1 MGMGWRGG
9 LASGARS
16 TGEEGGGADGRVRI
30 SREEH
35 PDLKRGIGPWLLLFF
50 VLGDIVGAGIYA
62 LVGEVGALVGGA
74 IWSAFLAA
82 FFLAIFTA
90 SSYAELVTKY
100 PRAGGSATYV
110 NNAFRNPFVSFMV
123 AFAVMASGITSAC
136 TLTLAFSGDYLAQF
150 ISVPIIGA
158 ALVFMVLVGCINFY
172 GISESVRINVILT
185 CVEITGLILIVVIG
199 AAALAGGHGD
209 PGRAFEFKEGT
220 SVLTALLAGTVLAFY
235 ALIGFDDS
243 VNVAE
248 ETQHPSRNYP
258 RAIFGALLLAGF
270 VYLLVT
276 FTASMVVPTATL
288 ADSSGPLLE
297 VVKAGP
303 IAIPTQL
310 FAAIALLA
318 VSNGAL
324 INMIMASRIIY
335 GMGDQGV
342 MPTVFSRVHPGRRT
356 PWVSIVFT
364 TVIALLVLIAIGRND
379 EALALLGSTTVVL
392 LLIAFVMVNIAVLV
406 LRQDEVGHEH
416 FRTPTIFPILGAVVA
431 AGLLIYQAVSDI
443 SVFGLAALLLLL
455 GAILYGVNLL
465 VMRSQ
470 EREAG

>member
-1 MGMGWRGG
+1 MDE
-9 LASGARS
+9 SVS
-16 TGEEGGGADGRVRI
+16 HVR
-30 SREEH
+30 EH

-50 VLGDIVGAGIYA
+50 ILGDIVGAGIYA
-62 LVGEVGALVGGA
+62 LVGEVGGLVGGA
-74 IWSAFLAA
+74 IWSAFLCA
-82 FFLAIFTA
+82 FVLAIFTA

-158 ALVFMVLVGCINFY
+158 AIVFMLLITAINFY
-172 GISESVRINVILT
+172 GISESVRINVVLT
-185 CVEITGLILIVVIG
+185 LVEITGLILIIIIG
-199 AAALAGGHGD
+199 IAALAGGHGD

-258 RAIFGALLLAGF
+258 RAIFGALLLAG
-270 VYLLVT
+270 VIYLLVT

-288 ADSSGPLLE
+288 AESSGPLLE
-297 VVKAGP
+297 VVEAGP
-303 IAIPTQL
+303 IAIPIKL

-324 INMIMASRIIY
+324 INMIMASRIVY

-342 MPTVFSRVHPGRRT
+342 IPAVFSTVHPSRRT
-356 PWVSIVFT
+356 PWVSIAFT
-364 TVIALLVLIAIGRND
+364 SVIALLVLITIGRND
-379 EALALLGSTTVVL
+379 EALSTLCSTTVVL
-392 LLIAFVMVNIAVLV
+392 LLIAFVMVNISVLV
-406 LRQDEVGHEH
+406 LRRDEVGHEH
-416 FRTPTIFPILGAVVA
+416 FRTPTVFPILGAVIA
-431 AGLLIYQAVSDI
+431 GGLLIYQAVSDPT
-443 SVFGLAALLLLL
+443 VFGLAALLLVV
-455 GAILYGVNLL
+455 GVILYGVDL
-465 VMRSQ
+465 VAKRSLD
-470 EREAG
+470 R

>member
-1 MGMGWRGG
+1 MDE
-9 LASGARS
+9 SVSHAR
-16 TGEEGGGADGRVRI
+16 
-30 SREEH
+30 EH

-150 ISVPIIGA
+150 ITVPVIGA

-172 GISESVRINVILT
+172 GISESVRINVVLT
-185 CVEITGLILIVVIG
+185 CVEITGLVLIVVIG

-342 MPTVFSRVHPGRRT
+342 MPSVFSRVHPGRRT

-364 TVIALLVLIAIGRND
+364 TIIALLVLIAIGRND
-379 EALALLGSTTVVL
+379 EALATLGSTTVVL

>member
-1 MGMGWRGG
+1 MDE
-9 LASGARS
+9 SVSHAR
-16 TGEEGGGADGRVRI
+16 
-30 SREEH
+30 EH

-74 IWSAFLAA
+74 IWAAFLSA
-82 FFLAIFTA
+82 FFLALFTA

-110 NNAFRNPFVSFMV
+110 NNAFRRPFVSFMV

-158 ALVFMVLVGCINFY
+158 ALVFMVLIGCINFY

-185 CVEITGLILIVVIG
+185 CVEITGLVLIVVIG
-199 AAALAGGHGD
+199 AAALSTGTGD

-258 RAIFGALLLAGF
+258 RAIFGALLLAGV

-288 ADSSGPLLE
+288 AGSSGPLLE

-342 MPTVFSRVHPGRRT
+342 MPTAFSRVHPGRRT

-379 EALALLGSTTVVL
+379 EALATLGSTTVVL

-406 LRQDEVGHEH
+406 LRRDEVGHEH

-443 SVFGLAALLLLL
+443 SVFRLAALLLLL

-465 VMRSQ
+465 VKRSLD
-470 EREAG
+470 REAPEAR

>member
-1 MGMGWRGG
+1 MDE
-9 LASGARS
+9 SVSHAR
-16 TGEEGGGADGRVRI
+16 
-30 SREEH
+30 EH

-50 VLGDIVGAGIYA
+50 ILGDIVGAGIYA

-74 IWSAFLAA
+74 IWTAFLCA
-82 FFLAIFTA
+82 FVLAIFTA
-90 SSYAELVTKY
+90 ASYAELVTKY

-110 NNAFRNPFVSFMV
+110 NNAFRNPFISFMV

-136 TLTLAFSGDYLAQF
+136 TLTLAFSGDYLSQF
-150 ISVPIIGA
+150 VSVPTIAA
-158 ALVFMVLVGCINFY
+158 ALVFMVLIGCINFY

-185 CVEITGLILIVVIG
+185 CVEITGLVLIVVIG
-199 AAALAGGHGD
+199 AAALTGGHGD

-220 SVLTALLAGTVLAFY
+220 SVLPAILAGTVLAFY

-258 RAIFGALLLAGF
+258 RAIFGALLLAGV

-276 FTASMVVPTATL
+276 FTASMVVPTGTL
-288 ADSSGPLLE
+288 AESSGPLLE

-303 IAIPTQL
+303 IAIPSQL

-324 INMIMASRIIY
+324 INMIMASRIVY

-342 MPTVFSRVHPGRRT
+342 VPTVFSTVHRGRRT
-356 PWVSIVFT
+356 PWISILFT
-364 TVIALLVLIAIGRND
+364 TIIALLLLATIGGNA
-379 EALALLGSTTVVL
+379 EALSMLGSTTVVL
-392 LLIAFVMVNIAVLV
+392 LLLAFIMVNFSVLV
-406 LRQDEVGHEH
+406 LRRDEVGHEH
-416 FRTPTIFPILGAVVA
+416 FRTPTVFPVLGAVVA
-431 AGLLIYQAVSDI
+431 ATLLVYQAVSDI
-443 SVFGLAALLLLL
+443 TVFGLAAAFLVL
-455 GAILYGVNLL
+455 GVVLYGMNLL
-465 VMRSQ
+465 VKRSLD
-470 EREAG
+470 RETPETS

>member
-1 MGMGWRGG
+1 MDE
-9 LASGARS
+9 SVSHAR
-16 TGEEGGGADGRVRI
+16 
-30 SREEH
+30 EH

>member
-1 MGMGWRGG
+1 MDE
-9 LASGARS
+9 SVSHAR
-16 TGEEGGGADGRVRI
+16 
-30 SREEH
+30 EH

-50 VLGDIVGAGIYA
+50 ILGDIVGAGIYA

-74 IWSAFLAA
+74 IWTAFLCA
-82 FFLAIFTA
+82 FVLAIFTA
-90 SSYAELVTKY
+90 ASYAELVTKY

-110 NNAFRNPFVSFMV
+110 NNAFRNPFISFMV

-136 TLTLAFSGDYLAQF
+136 TLTLAFSGDYLSQF
-150 ISVPIIGA
+150 VSVPTIAA
-158 ALVFMVLVGCINFY
+158 ALVFMVLIGCINFY

-185 CVEITGLILIVVIG
+185 CVEITGLVLIVVIG
-199 AAALAGGHGD
+199 ASALAGGYGD

-220 SVLTALLAGTVLAFY
+220 SVLPAILAGTVLAFY

-258 RAIFGALLLAGF
+258 RAIFGALLLAGV

-276 FTASMVVPTATL
+276 FTASMVVPTGTL
-288 ADSSGPLLE
+288 AESSGPLLE

-303 IAIPTQL
+303 IAIPPQL

-324 INMIMASRIIY
+324 INMIMASRIVY

-342 MPTVFSRVHPGRRT
+342 VPTVFSTVHRGRRT
-356 PWVSIVFT
+356 PWISILFT
-364 TVIALLVLIAIGRND
+364 TIIALLLLATIGGND
-379 EALALLGSTTVVL
+379 EALSMLGSTTVVL
-392 LLIAFVMVNIAVLV
+392 LLLAFIMVNFSVLV
-406 LRQDEVGHEH
+406 LRRDEVGHEH
-416 FRTPTIFPILGAVVA
+416 FRTPTVFPVLGAVVA
-431 AGLLIYQAVSDI
+431 ATLLVYQAVSDI
-443 SVFGLAALLLLL
+443 TVFGLAAAFLVL
-455 GAILYGVNLL
+455 GVVLYGVNLL
-465 VMRSQ
+465 VKRSLD
-470 EREAG
+470 RETPETR